1 MLGSWLRV
9 GFMPD
14 VCQIG
19 TVREVRSGSNLSYY
33 RARYYDPTSGRFIS
47 QDPIRFAGSI
57 NFYSYVSNNSV
68 LRIDPSG
75 LIHQEPDGRLH
86 DDPGEGLEVLCTKGR
101 NIQQDIGMLQ
111 QSIFVRFMEIVREG
125 DNADLGHIN
134 RLVWEAITLAECQE
148 KCKDQPKPQPKSVP
162 DNVNEQN
169 WWQHMMNFVKQN
181 PFVFSPG

>member
-1 MLGSWLRV
+1 MV
-9 GFMPD
+9 
-14 VCQIG
+14 
-19 TVREVRSGSNLSYY
+19 EVSLDNSMFLSEAANFSEESYN
-33 RARYYDPTSGRFIS
+33 RARYYDPATGRFFS
-47 QDPIRFAGSI
+47 QDPIRFAGGI

-86 DDPGEGLEVLCTKGR
+86 DDAAGGLEVLCTKGR
-101 NIQQDIGMLQ
+101 NIQQDIGMLH

-125 DNADLGHIN
+125 NNADLGHIN

-148 KCKDQPKPQPKSVP
+148 KCKDQPKPQPEPAP
-162 DNVNEQN
+162 DNVNENN

-181 PFVFSPG
+181 PFVFTPG